1 MDVKRIE
8 KLMKKY
14 EDKAEMCYR
23 NYQDSGCAR
32 YDRERR
38 NAEDLAEALRNALSA
53 HSDHSQLIS
62 IRADL
67 ADLAS
72 KAEAAVHAHDIE
84 KATAVL
90 NSIVA
95 VASTYNVYA
104 GRY

>member
-38 NAEDLAEALRNALSA
+38 NAEDLAEALRISLNA
-53 HSDHSQLIS
+53 DKEHSQLIS
-62 IRADL
+62 LRADL
-67 ADLAS
+67 AELAS
-72 KAEAAVHAHDIE
+72 KAESAVHAHDIE
-84 KATAVL
+84 KATSVL
-90 NSIVA
+90 NSIVS
-95 VASTYNVYA
+95 VAAAYNVYA
-104 GRY
+104 RRY